1 MTATTKCFSM
11 ISGSAIDREKG
22 IIGGVSV
29 ITIGEAKGHGIGI
42 DHRTLE
48 TVLQCAKEFSTG
60 IKVKFRHG
68 KTGEYQ
74 SVVDE
79 VSGTL
84 KNFSID
90 GNKVRADFHLFK
102 SLPAEV
108 KEKIFEMAET
118 IPDQF
123 GFSIVFSGGS
133 EELENKKF
141 ARCEDL
147 LSVDLTD
154 KPAANPDGL
163 FESKSMK
170 NVKYEN
176 GKDGKHSKDCDCS
189 DCAKSMSSAE
199 LLEAFQTLS
208 RTVNDLAG
216 KINATPSIAQLSY
229 KDKDGKDVSLSA
241 EQIATVLADVRN
253 MKKQVA
259 DGEKA
264 NIIRQLSNESR
275 VVFKD
280 DGTAY
285 KLSELESLDVGILKF
300 AAKNSQILPT
310 VAKATYSGT
319 GQGPDETKFTKK
331 NFKGEVVQLSGSE
344 LTRVALSENLGSNL
358 SEMIAN
364 QTRR

>member
-1 MTATTKCFSM
+1 M

-68 KTGEYQ
+68 KAGEYQ

-163 FESKSMK
+163 FESKPMK

-176 GKDGKHSKDCDCS
+176 GKDGKHSKDCECS
-189 DCAKSMSSAE
+189 ECAKSMSSAE

-208 RTVNDLAG
+208 KTVTDLAG
-216 KINATPSIAQLSY
+216 KINAAPTVAQLSY
-229 KDKDGKDVSLSA
+229 KDNEGKEVFLSA
-241 EQIATVLADVRN
+241 EQIATVLADVGN

-275 VVFKD
+275 VIFKD

-285 KLSELESLDVGILKF
+285 KFEELEKLDIGILKF

-310 VAKATYSGT
+310 VARAVFTGT
-319 GQGPDETKFTKK
+319 GNGPDENKFTKIGK
-331 NFKGEVVQLSGSE
+331 DGKVIQLEGTE
-344 LTRVALSENLGSNL
+344 LMNKSYEGLTLEKAIRAGTTAG
-358 SEMIAN
+358 IK
-364 QTRR
+364 